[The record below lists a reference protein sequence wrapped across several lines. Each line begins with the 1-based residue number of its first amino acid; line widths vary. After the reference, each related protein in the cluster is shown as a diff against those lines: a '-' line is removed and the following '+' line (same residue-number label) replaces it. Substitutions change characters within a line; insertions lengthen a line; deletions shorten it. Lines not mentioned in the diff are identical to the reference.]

1 MFNRK
6 YELNCAPIILR
17 SEAGKFAPPVVDVN
31 ANLHLVFEDFE
42 LIKNVLVADDH
53 PICAQA
59 MKLAVSSIDGRFEII
74 LADSIKEV
82 QAILRERPCDTL
94 LLDLGLADSEGLTN
108 LTIALSVQSDLRVL
122 IVSGNDGMNIISRA
136 ARLGASGFLSK
147 SAPLDEM
154 RSAISVV
161 LEGGT
166 YFPQLKD
173 ADRTV
178 VAATDRLSP
187 AQSRVLIELAK
198 GHSNKIMA
206 HELNLSE
213 ATVKSHLSAIYRI
226 LSVPNR
232 AQAILALQ
240 EAG

>member
-1 MFNRK
+1 MIR
-6 YELNCAPIILR
+6 
-17 SEAGKFAPPVVDVN
+17 
-31 ANLHLVFEDFE
+31 
-42 LIKNVLVADDH
+42 NVLVADDH
-53 PICAQA
+53 PICAEA
-59 MKLAVSSIDGRFEII
+59 MKLAISSLDGRFEVI
-74 LADSIKEV
+74 LADSIKAV
-82 QAILRERPCDTL
+82 QTILRERTCDTL

-108 LTIALSVQSDLRVL
+108 LTIALAVQPDLRVL
-122 IVSGNDGMNIISRA
+122 IVSGSDGINIIARA

-147 SAPLDEM
+147 SASLDEM

-173 ADRTV
+173 ADQAADV
-178 VAATDRLSP
+178 VTDQLSP

-198 GHSNKIMA
+198 GHSNKIIA

-226 LSVPNR
+226 LGVSNR
-232 AQAILALQ
+232 AQAILVLQ
-240 EAG
+240 EAS

>member
-1 MFNRK
+1 
-6 YELNCAPIILR
+6 
-17 SEAGKFAPPVVDVN
+17 
-31 ANLHLVFEDFE
+31 
-42 LIKNVLVADDH
+42 
-53 PICAQA
+53 
-59 MKLAVSSIDGRFEII
+59 MKLAISSIDGRFEVI

-82 QAILRERPCDTL
+82 QSTLRERPCDTL

-108 LTIALSVQSDLRVL
+108 LTIALSVQPDLRVL
-122 IVSGNDGMNIISRA
+122 IVSGNDSVNVISRA
-136 ARLGASGFLSK
+136 ERLGASGFLSK
-147 SAPLDEM
+147 SAPLDKM

-173 ADRTV
+173 AEQVEQTV
-178 VAATDRLSP
+178 TDRLSP
-187 AQSRVLIELAK
+187 AQSRVLIELAN
-198 GHSNKIMA
+198 GHSNKIIA

-226 LSVPNR
+226 LGVTNR

-240 EAG
+240 EAS

>member
-1 MFNRK
+1 
-6 YELNCAPIILR
+6 
-17 SEAGKFAPPVVDVN
+17 
-31 ANLHLVFEDFE
+31 
-42 LIKNVLVADDH
+42 
-53 PICAQA
+53 
-59 MKLAVSSIDGRFEII
+59 MKLAISSLDGRFEVI
-74 LADSIKEV
+74 LADSIKAV
-82 QAILRERPCDTL
+82 QTILRERTCDTL

-108 LTIALSVQSDLRVL
+108 LTIALAVQTDLRVL
-122 IVSGNDGMNIISRA
+122 IVSGSDGINIIARA

-147 SAPLDEM
+147 SASLDEM

-173 ADRTV
+173 ADQAADV
-178 VAATDRLSP
+178 VTDQLSP
-187 AQSRVLIELAK
+187 AQSRVLMELTK
-198 GHSNKIMA
+198 GYSNKIIA

-226 LSVPNR
+226 LGVSNR

-240 EAG
+240 EAS